1 MPIPK
6 KKTTDARSDDD
17 EELLAP
23 VDPTPLK
30 LNRDFVE
37 RTRGGSSRGW
47 VWFFVILLLLGGG
60 AYAYVRYQNRSV
72 VPAETPAPDRQQVAA
87 PSGEVGSVDQIVSRL
102 SKHIL
107 LPDGEQ
113 PTIARVVDV
122 EQLKQKYRF
131 YAKAKNGDLLVV
143 YGEWAVVYD
152 PSADIIVNVA
162 ALDPSQPSDFVASST
177 PAQQPTTTAPVTLE
191 IRNGSGVTGLA
202 AKVASDLK
210 SNQSVSV
217 VKTGNAA
224 NQSYKATVIVDLGAG
239 QARLQELAQSLKAQV
254 VTLLPEGEGASQAQ
268 AVVILGSGG

>member
-1 MPIPK
+1 MPISK
-6 KKTTDARSDDD
+6 KKTADVSPDDD

-37 RTRGGSSRGW
+37 RTKSRPIRGW
-47 VWFFVILLLLGGG
+47 GWFLLLIVLFGGG
-60 AYAYVRYQNRSV
+60 AYAYVRYQNRGAEPAATP
-72 VPAETPAPDRQQVAA
+72 VPQRQQVAA

-107 LPDGEQ
+107 LPEGEQ

-131 YAKAKNGDLLVV
+131 YARAKNGDLLVV

-202 AKVASDLK
+202 AKVAQDLK
-210 SNQSVSV
+210 SNPSASV

-224 NQSYKATVIVDLGAG
+224 NQNYKATVIVDLGAG

-254 VTLLPEGEGASQAQ
+254 VTALPEGEAQSQAQ
-268 AVVILGSGG
+268 ALVILGSGG